1 MILFPHC
8 KINLGLSIIEKRTD
22 GYHSL
27 ETIFYPVRLTD
38 IVEVIPAA
46 STNNI
51 SSTTDH
57 KIIPVF
63 SQSGI
68 QVPGDSMN
76 NLCIK
81 AYQVLKQDYP
91 LLPNI
96 QIHLHKNIPMGAGL
110 GGGSSDGT
118 AVLKMLNTIFKLNI
132 SFEKMLDYAA
142 QLGSDCPYFLYD
154 QPCHAVGR
162 GEILAT
168 NEICLDDYDIIL
180 IHPGVHISTAWAF
193 AQLQPCKKDKSILD
207 IIQQPI
213 TTWKSELIN
222 DFEAPVF
229 KAHPPLANIKEQLY
243 SKGAVY
249 ASMSGSGSSLFG
261 LFQKSEKL
269 PTLHF
274 DKSILYNWI

>member
-27 ETIFYPVRLTD
+27 ETIFYPVQLTD
-38 IVEVIPAA
+38 IVEVIAA
-46 STNNI
+46 PQKKEQQLIHSEST
-51 SSTTDH
+51 
-57 KIIPVF
+57 PLF

-68 QVPGDSMN
+68 KVPGDSKN

-81 AYQVLKQDYP
+81 AYNLLKQDYP
-91 LLPNI
+91 LLPTI

-118 AVLKMLNTIFKLNI
+118 AILKILNTLFNLNI
-132 SFEKMLDYAA
+132 SFDKMVQYAA

-154 QPCHAVGR
+154 QPCHARGR
-162 GEILAT
+162 GEILT
-168 NEICLDDYDIIL
+168 PNGISLDAYHIAL
-180 IHPGVHISTAWAF
+180 IHPGIHISTAWAF
-193 AQLQPCKKDKSILD
+193 DQLHPCKKDKSILD

-213 TTWKSELIN
+213 ATWKTELIN

-229 KAHPPLANIKEQLY
+229 EAHPMLANIKAQLY
-243 SKGAVY
+243 SKGAIY

-261 LFQKSEKL
+261 LFPKSENQ
-269 PTLHF
+269 PTFQFESSVLV
-274 DKSILYNWI
+274 NWI